1 MKIEDNL
8 HIGLV
13 VSVVAGK
20 YEELTPIEHTISSI
34 LCSKVNCLPEFQL
47 LID

>member
-20 YEELTPIEHTISSI
+20 YEELIPIEHTISSSF
-34 LCSKVNCLPEFQL
+34 CSKVNCLPEFQL